1 MSILEIVLISY
12 IGVIWLII
20 IMLGIVAKGKLVNVL
35 TVMIFIVVPPLII
48 VVLVDLLKDK
58 IEERKYFLEQESE
71 SVEND

>member
-12 IGVIWLII
+12 IGVIWLI

>member
-12 IGVIWLII
+12 IGVIWLI

-71 SVEND
+71 SVENE